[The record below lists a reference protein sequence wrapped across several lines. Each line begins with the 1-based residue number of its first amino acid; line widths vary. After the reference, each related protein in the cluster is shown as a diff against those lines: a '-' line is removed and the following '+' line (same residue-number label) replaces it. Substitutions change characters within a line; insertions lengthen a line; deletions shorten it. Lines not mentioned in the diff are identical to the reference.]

1 MLDYHIKIT
10 YYHLKLVL
18 GGMELY
24 ERNES
29 YIEEYGAKAP
39 VIEQNEDSVSGVTIK
54 SFFKPI

>member
-1 MLDYHIKIT
+1 
-10 YYHLKLVL
+10 
-18 GGMELY
+18 MELY

-54 SFFKPI
+54 SFFNPI